1 MDDTFYDEEE
11 KERGV
16 EEEEKERG
24 LEEEKEE
31 EKEEEDNDIPLQ
43 CYRLKQGSNSWIKT
57 GEIISA
63 PIGGWR

>member
-16 EEEEKERG
+16 E
-24 LEEEKEE
+24 EEEKEE

-63 PIGGWR
+63 PIGAWR

>member
-1 MDDTFYDEEE
+1 MVDDTFYDEEE

-16 EEEEKERG
+16 E
-24 LEEEKEE
+24 EEEKEE

-57 GEIISA
+57 GEMISA
-63 PIGGWR
+63 PIGAWR

>member
-1 MDDTFYDEEE
+1 M
-11 KERGV
+11 

-24 LEEEKEE
+24 LEE

-63 PIGGWR
+63 LIGA

>member
-11 KERGV
+11 KERGA

-24 LEEEKEE
+24 LEE

-63 PIGGWR
+63 PIGAWR